1 MAKFKFATNFGIQ
14 QDTVDFI
21 LGTVLKKKFSEFQ
34 ERLNKIATEEILD
47 CYIFVKLCFQAIKHK
62 KNLLT
67 EKNKIHENILE
78 DFLFERVIY
87 FFINSLI
94 QKNSLEK
101 KRKILKLLMK
111 KYNSKKMKKKKN

>member
-21 LGTVLKKKFSEFQ
+21 LGTVFKKKFSEFQ
-34 ERLNKIATEEILD
+34 EKLNKIATEEILD

-78 DFLFERVIY
+78 DFLFERVT
-87 FFINSLI
+87 FILYSLI
-94 QKNSLEK
+94 SKHSLV
-101 KRKILKLLMK
+101 L
-111 KYNSKKMKKKKN
+111 KKKN

>member
-34 ERLNKIATEEILD
+34 EKLNKIATEEILD

-78 DFLFERVIY
+78 DFLFERVT
-87 FFINSLI
+87 FILYSLI
-94 QKNSLEK
+94 LKRSSVLRKN
-101 KRKILKLLMK
+101 
-111 KYNSKKMKKKKN
+111 N